1 MSEFKTYREGNAKVL
16 RWKIQQNTKIQY
28 FQDTIV
34 RSPTEPPKG
43 NSVFFMVRF
52 FEYVD
57 IVFFTAQ

>member
-43 NSVFFMVRF
+43 NSVFFYGEIF
-52 FEYVD
+52 
-57 IVFFTAQ
+57 